1 MPTGMPRKMTF
12 CAKRRPSPNS
22 PRGSQTARG
31 SSSTTAGKST
41 VQITTTAARGARATR
56 AFRTCRASPK
66 SCANPAYS
74 RASGYVYYGI
84 TAKIFPPLGARSV
97 TPNTSTPPCPKCS
110 TTSRRTSAPS
120 QAGVTSSSSTISLP
134 TTYSAVGALKWAT
147 SSRTAVGALR
157 TRPARRPKF

>member
-31 SSSTTAGKST
+31 SSSTTAGKLT
-41 VQITTTAARGARATR
+41 VRITTTAARGARATR
-56 AFRTCRASPK
+56 AFRTCRTSPK

-84 TAKIFPPLGARSV
+84 TAKVFPPLGARSV
-97 TPNTSTPPCPKCS
+97 TPNTSIPPCPKCS
-110 TTSRRTSAPS
+110 TTLRRTSTPS
-120 QAGVTSSSSTISLP
+120 QAGVTNSSSTISLP